1 LGRIPD
7 EVIDQLRDRVDV
19 VALVGRFV
27 TLKKSGRSYK
37 GLCPFHDEKTPS
49 FNVNPD
55 RQMFHC
61 FGCREGGNAIT
72 FLMKMENL
80 TFPEAVRALAGEY
93 GIEVP
98 ETDAGERG
106 LGERLREANDL
117 AQSRYRAALAVPGN
131 PGASYLASRGLDAE
145 TIERFG
151 IGFAPDRWDFIEC
164 ALRVKKI
171 PAEIGER
178 AGLLAERNS
187 GGHYDRLR
195 GRVVFPIRDVRG
207 RVIGFGGRALG
218 ADQEPKYLNTPE
230 SPIFRKREVF
240 YGFPLALEPIRRQ
253 ERAVVVEGY
262 FDLIALHRAGVEG
275 VVATCGTALTPE
287 HARNLRRRARGVVLL
302 FDGDAAGQRA
312 MERSLEVLL
321 PQGLRVRAALLPA
334 GDDPDSFLAR
344 EGADA
349 LREAVDQAPPA
360 LEIVIRGAVAK
371 GCSTPWEKAD
381 AVAAVAGLLGL
392 VPSAVERG
400 ELCGQ
405 VALAVGTERRHVE
418 EAVRAAA
425 SGLDAREAVP
435 VTARRS
441 GPEQRWLRQLAGSLL
456 EHPHLAGRISLEEFA
471 TLVPAQPASELVA
484 ALIDAAGGSRPA
496 DVEEIAG
503 CLGEEARS
511 LLRSLAVDDCD
522 AQEEEAAARTVDD
535 TLRRLRKE
543 HAKRMSQA
551 TTQKMREPSADALEL
566 MPEKQEELRRRA
578 ARDVVNRPPMGSSP

>member
-19 VALVGRFV
+19 VGLVGRFV

-37 GLCPFHDEKTPS
+37 GLCPFHNEKTPS

-55 RQMFHC
+55 RQAFYC
-61 FGCREGGNAIT
+61 FGCQEGGNAIT
-72 FLMKMENL
+72 FLMKIENL
-80 TFPEAVRALAGEY
+80 TFPEAVRALAGEC

-106 LGERLREANDL
+106 LGERLREVNDL
-117 AQSRYRAALAVPGN
+117 AQSRYRAALAAPGN
-131 PGASYLASRGLDAE
+131 PGVSYLASRGLDAE

-151 IGFAPDRWDFIEC
+151 IGFAPDRWDFIES
-164 ALRVKKI
+164 ALRAKKI

-178 AGLLAERNS
+178 AGLLGPRDS

-240 YGFPLALEPIRRQ
+240 YGFPFALEPIRRQ

-262 FDLIALHRAGVEG
+262 FDLIALHRAGIEG

-287 HARNLRRRARGVVLL
+287 HARNLRRRAREVVLL

-312 MERSLEVLL
+312 IERSLELLL

-344 EGADA
+344 EGAAA
-349 LREAVDQAPPA
+349 LRKAVDEAGPA
-360 LEIVIRGAVAK
+360 LEVAIHRAVAN
-371 GCSTPWEKAD
+371 GCATPWEKAD
-381 AVAAVAGLLGL
+381 AVAAVAGLLSL

-418 EAVRAAA
+418 AAVHAAA
-425 SGLDAREAVP
+425 HGLDAREAVP
-435 VTARRS
+435 VAARRS
-441 GPEQRWLRQLAGSLL
+441 GPEQRWLSQLARSLL
-456 EHPHLAGRISLEEFA
+456 EHPHLAGRVSGEEFA
-471 TLVPAQPASELVA
+471 TLMPAQPASELVA
-484 ALIDAAGGSRPA
+484 ALIDAAGGSRVA

-503 CLGEEARS
+503 RLGDEARS
-511 LLRSLAVDDCD
+511 LLRSLAVDDGD
-522 AQEEEAAARTVDD
+522 AQGEEAAARTIDD
-535 TLRRLRKE
+535 TLRRLRRE
-543 HAKRMSQA
+543 HAKGVSRA
-551 TTQKMREPSADALEL
+551 VTRKMREPSADALAL
-566 MPEKQEELRRRA
+566 VPEKEEVRRRA
-578 ARDVVNRPPMGSSP
+578 ARDVVTPPPMGSSP